1 MEAGTSFGRWYS
13 PGEAPLPQDNACAD
27 MYRAASRVLGAAG
40 YEHYEV
46 RAEEEIGGWN
56 TKEKEILVGQTRNM
70 EN

>member
-13 PGEAPLPQDNACAD
+13 PGEAPLPQDDACAE

-46 RAEEEIGGWN
+46 RRTEEGMVYWCQRTWE
-56 TKEKEILVGQTRNM
+56 QTNRRHART
-70 EN
+70 